1 MALNINGTTGISGV
15 DGSVSAPAVTGTD
28 SNTGITF
35 PAADTIKFSTG
46 GVERLAITNSGL
58 SGDGSGLTGISAG
71 ITMAE
76 TWRLTTTITNDG
88 SENVITSNLAK
99 QATPSSYG
107 KVGTET
113 MTEISGV
120 FTFPSPGIY
129 YITANSMHYALGAS
143 TVGAGNGLYINTTT
157 DNSNYSRS
165 AYSAQAVSSTVDY
178 GSGNSHYIMDVTNVS
193 THKVR
198 FSHTGTSGSKV
209 AGSAND
215 NQTHFLFMKLGDT

>member
-1 MALNINGTTGISGV
+1 MSSIKLTADSGGGTVELKAPATTTGNAAIIFKLPLV
-15 DGSVSAPAVTGTD
+15 DGTSGQALTTNSSGQLA
-28 SNTGITF
+28 
-35 PAADTIKFSTG
+35 FSTI
-46 GVERLAITNSGL
+46 A
-58 SGDGSGLTGISAG
+58 AG

-76 TWRLTTTITNDG
+76 TWRLTTTITNNG

-113 MTEISGV
+113 MTESSGV
-120 FTFPSPGIY
+120 FTFPSTGIY

-143 TVGAGNGLYINTTT
+143 TVGAGNGLYINTTV

-165 AYSAQAVSSTVDY
+165 AFSAQAVSSNVDY
-178 GSGNSHYIMDVTNVS
+178 GSGSSHYIMDVTDVS

-198 FSHTGTSGSKV
+198 FSHSGTSGSKV
-209 AGSAND
+209 AGNAND